1 MAYDIIY
8 TIADAMKRAGK
19 YDGKSIRDAL
29 EQTKDLQLSHF
40 KLTMDPLRTR
50 LSTSRSS
57 SSSSAT
63 AISTMSRRGTSSSN
77 ADKSETDIFF
87 QRRQIQR

>member
-40 KLTMDPLRTR
+40 KLTIDP
-50 LSTSRSS
+50 
-57 SSSSAT
+57 AT
-63 AISTMSRRGTSSSN
+63 HTPLNKPLVIQQFRDGTLYYV
-77 ADKSETDIFF
+77 
-87 QRRQIQR
+87 